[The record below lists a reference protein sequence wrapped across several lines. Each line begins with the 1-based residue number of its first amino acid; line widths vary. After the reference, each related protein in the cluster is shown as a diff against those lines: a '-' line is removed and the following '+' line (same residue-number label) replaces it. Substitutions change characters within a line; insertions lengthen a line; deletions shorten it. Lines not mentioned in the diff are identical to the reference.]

1 MPVTCSEKNGAA
13 ILVLDG
19 ELMGGPDARLLTDK
33 LHELAAAGRKHI
45 VVDLA
50 AVDRM
55 NSSGLGILIGGLTA
69 IRNQGGDLKLV
80 RVGKKPLELLRIT
93 KLERVF
99 EIYPDEDQ
107 AIASFA

>member
-1 MPVTCSEKNGAA
+1 MLTCSEKNGAA

-33 LHELAAAGRKHI
+33 LHELAAAGQKRI
-45 VVDLA
+45 IVDLA
-50 AVDRM
+50 AVERM

-69 IRNQGGDLKLV
+69 LRNQGGDLKLV

-93 KLERVF
+93 KLERIF

-107 AIASFA
+107 AIASFS

>member
-19 ELMGGPDARLLTDK
+19 ELMGGPDARLLTEK
-33 LHELAAAGRKHI
+33 LHELAADGRKRI

-93 KLERVF
+93 KLERIF